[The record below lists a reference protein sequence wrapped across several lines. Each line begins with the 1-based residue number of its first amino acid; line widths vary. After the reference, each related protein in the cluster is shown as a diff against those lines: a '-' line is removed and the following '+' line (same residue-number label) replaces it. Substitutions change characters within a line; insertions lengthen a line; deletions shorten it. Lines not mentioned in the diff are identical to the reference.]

1 MATEDTLSTASSEY
15 STAEDR
21 AVTIAGAPTTL
32 TLAEL
37 ADQAGVTREQI
48 AEFWAALG
56 MVLPDEGVRAF
67 TSADVDALIASIEVV
82 DYGVLGESTETALL
96 RAVSHTAER
105 LAWWQIESL
114 VEDAAGRFSLDSF
127 SARLVVLDRIADLA
141 DIFESQMNYAWR
153 RHLAGIIR
161 LIGMGVVA
169 EDRGGPEPAGALP
182 LQRAVGFADLVG
194 YSEVSSH
201 LDAEELDA
209 LVRDFMEEGR
219 DIVTRGGGRVV
230 KELGDGIMFAT
241 DEPVRAAEIALE
253 LASTIGADNRTPPA
267 RVGMAWGRVLGRFG
281 DIFGPPVN
289 LAARLTALAEPG
301 QVMIDRDTAAALRDE
316 ELLVLEPREPTEVA
330 GVGLVHPYRM
340 EHRDNA
346 G

>member
-1 MATEDTLSTASSEY
+1 MAIDESLSTAHSDY

-21 AVTIAGAPTTL
+21 AETIAGAPTTL

-37 ADQAGVTREQI
+37 AEQAGVTREQI
-48 AEFWAALG
+48 AAFWAALG
-56 MVLPDEGVRAF
+56 MPLPPEDEKAF
-67 TSADVDALIASIEVV
+67 TPADVDALIASTEVV

-114 VEDAAGRFSLDSF
+114 VEDAAGRFDLDPY

-141 DIFESQMNYAWR
+141 DIFENQMMYAWR
-153 RHLAGIIR
+153 RHLAEIIR
-161 LIGMGVVA
+161 FLGLGVA
-169 EDRGGPEPAGALP
+169 ADARGNPEPAGALP

-194 YSEVSSH
+194 YSEVTSH
-201 LDAEELDA
+201 LGADELAA
-209 LVRDFMEEGR
+209 LVRDFMVEGR

-241 DEPVRAAEIALE
+241 EEPVRAAEIALE
-253 LASTIGADNRTPPA
+253 LARTIGADQRTPPA

-281 DIFGPPVN
+281 DLFGPPVN

-301 QVMIDRDTAAALRDE
+301 QVVVDLATATVLIDE
-316 ELLVLEPREPTEVA
+316 KELILEPGDHTELA
-330 GVGLVHPYRM
+330 GVGHVRPYRLH
-340 EHRDNA
+340 HRDDV